1 MVLLQSYS
9 SGIYTLQKHILEW
22 NSPNIY
28 NKNFHSCTMNFKLLQ
43 INLLVI
49 LIKITFHVQGPLTD
63 GDVGKYS
70 MISNRNF

>member
-1 MVLLQSYS
+1 
-9 SGIYTLQKHILEW
+9 
-22 NSPNIY
+22 
-28 NKNFHSCTMNFKLLQ
+28 MNFKLLQ

-70 MISNRNF
+70 MISNRNFENIMMPLPALYFLVLLLIKVNINAI